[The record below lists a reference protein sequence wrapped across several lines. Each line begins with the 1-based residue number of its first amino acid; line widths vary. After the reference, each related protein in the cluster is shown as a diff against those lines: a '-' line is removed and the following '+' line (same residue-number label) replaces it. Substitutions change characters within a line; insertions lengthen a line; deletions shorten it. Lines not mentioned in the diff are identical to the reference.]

1 MHAAPPEFCPSPWRQ
16 SRGEELANSVSHAAG
31 LLGATLGAPILVK
44 AAVLRGSTAFTI
56 GTTIFAATMVLL
68 YLGSAV
74 YHFWPRTPF
83 KSLLQK
89 LDHSAIFLLI
99 AGTYTPFAL
108 GPLRGPWGWSILS
121 IIWGMALFGVLLK
134 TVKGAA
140 HRPRLAVAL
149 YLVMGWMVLLVLRP
163 LATVLDWS
171 TLSWLIGGGLVYTS
185 GVYFFMNDHKRY
197 CHFVWHL
204 FVLGGTTCHYFA
216 VLSYA
221 V

>member
-1 MHAAPPEFCPSPWRQ
+1 MELPTPSHGPWRQ
-16 SRGEELANSVSHAAG
+16 SPGEELANSISHAAG
-31 LLGATLGAPILVK
+31 LLGAAVGAPVLLE
-44 AAVLRGSTAFTI
+44 AAVARGSAAFTI
-56 GTTIFAATMVLL
+56 GAAVFAATMVLL

-108 GPLRGPWGWSILS
+108 GPLRGPWGWAVLATV
-121 IIWGMALFGVLLK
+121 WTMAACGVILK
-134 TVKGAA
+134 TVKGPA
-140 HRPRLAVAL
+140 HRPRLAVTL
-149 YLVMGWMVLLVLRP
+149 YLVMGWMVLLVIRP
-163 LATVLDWS
+163 LALAIDLK
-171 TLSWLIGGGLVYTS
+171 TLLWLIAGGLVYTS
-185 GVYFFMNDHKRY
+185 GVFFFVNDHKRY

-204 FVLGGTTCHYFA
+204 FVLGGTVCHYFA

-221 V
+221 A